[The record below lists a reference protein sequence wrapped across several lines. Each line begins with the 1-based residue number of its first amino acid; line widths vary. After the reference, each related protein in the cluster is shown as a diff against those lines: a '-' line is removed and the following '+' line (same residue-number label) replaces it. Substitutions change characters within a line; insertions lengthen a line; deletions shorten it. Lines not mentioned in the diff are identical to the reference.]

1 MDTEPIWV
9 CFPFVQK
16 QGVFVSSNM
25 CDIIETTAPNS
36 TGVALPNVV
45 VPETT
50 QQAAAW
56 LNSPG

>member
-1 MDTEPIWV
+1 MV
-9 CFPFVQK
+9 CFSFVQK

-36 TGVALPNVV
+36 TAVALPNVV

-50 QQAAAW
+50 QQAAAEQSW
-56 LNSPG
+56 LN